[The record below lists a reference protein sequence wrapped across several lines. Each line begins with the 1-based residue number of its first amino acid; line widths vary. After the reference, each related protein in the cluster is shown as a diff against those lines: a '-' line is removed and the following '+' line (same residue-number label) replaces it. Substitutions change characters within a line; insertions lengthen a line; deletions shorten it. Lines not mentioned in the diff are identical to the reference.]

1 METPPVNPAL
11 ELAGSWQ
18 LWPGA
23 AASPAPF
30 VNHDCLELPL
40 PVLDWDLLR
49 HGLRGS
55 CGHTRLTRTLRCAA
69 RIENW
74 QEHVLRVLRPLAP
87 TARQAFQAL
96 DRLLPAAYT
105 ECRLGVVVLYV
116 ARVLMCLAAGDIE
129 CYVQHSPWISA
140 ELYKTPLTVVMGTD
154 WPIFALLNSYDWSY
168 PGIPRGNDYD
178 CVKSNRTLDWPRL
191 LAALQDDERRPEAS
205 WWLDILRYTFDN
217 KLAMSMY
224 LSSFECLYGV
234 YVLNMVKAMWSADTE
249 SSAFRIYE
257 PYVQWV
263 HYESLHLLG
272 ASGWRIFELLHH
284 FGSLRRHSFRL
295 DFTAQELGG
304 LPWRAQGPWLQA
316 LPKDQHLAL
325 LQAPLLRSPSLA
337 FSDAA
342 EALRAALRAEESD
355 SRLVY
360 ITMVYGSMNRYI
372 AGWALRLRTVGLGS
386 LVMATLDDEAFA
398 LCTRHHGLC
407 VRAGI
412 SVLNKY
418 TLLLLALQMGLDVM
432 WLDFDIFLV
441 QHPTKAIEKAAV
453 GSDLLMGYDLE
464 SDCLCNGFFFIR
476 SSEKTH
482 RWLFE
487 MVRWLYDHPY
497 EHDQRAIGAFLNYT
511 ERISISEEE
520 LPPIPRWHVFDEENS
535 FINYGSWLGDFD
547 QLVLVHF
554 VDGSAFSLYGRPSW
568 DPSIPLAKKQQVE
581 ASESG
586 AESGPATSTMDE
598 FYDLEAAA
606 QPQLDGRLRAL
617 LQSKVRAKPEKKQK
631 CGILPMVV
639 SAHPGYGWLAE
650 HGSRAQVPEWLEEKA
665 AKEWLQGSKVAV
677 APGQIAGVDPGC
689 RGKDS

>member
-1 METPPVNPAL
+1 
-11 ELAGSWQ
+11 
-18 LWPGA
+18 
-23 AASPAPF
+23 
-30 VNHDCLELPL
+30 
-40 PVLDWDLLR
+40 
-49 HGLRGS
+49 
-55 CGHTRLTRTLRCAA
+55 
-69 RIENW
+69 
-74 QEHVLRVLRPLAP
+74 
-87 TARQAFQAL
+87 
-96 DRLLPAAYT
+96 
-105 ECRLGVVVLYV
+105 
-116 ARVLMCLAAGDIE
+116 
-129 CYVQHSPWISA
+129 
-140 ELYKTPLTVVMGTD
+140 
-154 WPIFALLNSYDWSY
+154 
-168 PGIPRGNDYD
+168 
-178 CVKSNRTLDWPRL
+178 
-191 LAALQDDERRPEAS
+191 
-205 WWLDILRYTFDN
+205 
-217 KLAMSMY
+217 
-224 LSSFECLYGV
+224 
-234 YVLNMVKAMWSADTE
+234 
-249 SSAFRIYE
+249 
-257 PYVQWV
+257 
-263 HYESLHLLG
+263 
-272 ASGWRIFELLHH
+272 
-284 FGSLRRHSFRL
+284 
-295 DFTAQELGG
+295 
-304 LPWRAQGPWLQA
+304 
-316 LPKDQHLAL
+316 
-325 LQAPLLRSPSLA
+325 
-337 FSDAA
+337 
-342 EALRAALRAEESD
+342 
-355 SRLVY
+355 
-360 ITMVYGSMNRYI
+360 MVYGSMNRYI

-386 LVMATLDDEAFA
+386 LVMDATLDDEAFA

-617 LQSKVRAKPEKKQK
+617 LQSKVRAKPERLGAVLHLSNQQHYMNVGSNRWPRKKQK

-650 HGSRAQVPEWLEEKA
+650 HGSRAQ
-665 AKEWLQGSKVAV
+665 
-677 APGQIAGVDPGC
+677 GVYV
-689 RGKDS
+689 